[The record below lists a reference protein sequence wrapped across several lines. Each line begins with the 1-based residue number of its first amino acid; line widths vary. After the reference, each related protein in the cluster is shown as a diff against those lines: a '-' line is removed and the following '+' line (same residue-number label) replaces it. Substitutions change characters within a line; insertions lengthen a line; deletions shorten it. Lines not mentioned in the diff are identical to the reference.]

1 MPCLFTDK
9 SAMHLIIR
17 LFAHLVQYRPSTRSG
32 RSFTLDLPEDSKI
45 SDLIVSLGIP
55 EDEVKTVFVNHIIS
69 PPDTILKEGD
79 EVGIFSPIG
88 GG

>member
-1 MPCLFTDK
+1 VR
-9 SAMHLIIR
+9 LIVR
-17 LFAHLVQYRPSTRSG
+17 LFAHLVQYRPSESSG
-32 RSFTLDLPEDSKI
+32 RSFTLELPEGSDI
-45 SDLIVSLGIP
+45 STLIAQLGIP
-55 EDEVKTVFVNHIIS
+55 NDEVKTVFVNHIIS